1 MIIKKNIFTL
11 ALLLSTVSYAQ
22 NDEMT
27 QTANLEAV
35 KQLTEQQQTII
46 TNIISHV
53 VDSALDIIADT
64 IEEAQTHTIS
74 LEQAQTLL
82 QNQMDACKPGY
93 SFALNDVNYT
103 IAA

>member
-11 ALLLSTVSYAQ
+11 ALLLSTGAHAQ
-22 NDEMT
+22 NDEIA
-27 QTANLEAV
+27 QTVNLEAV

-46 TNIISHV
+46 TNIITQV
-53 VDSALDIIADT
+53 VDSTLDFIADA
-64 IEEAQTHTIS
+64 IEDAQTHTIS

-82 QNQMDACKPGY
+82 QNQIDACKPGY